1 MRRTGSVGT
10 VTRKRIWDAATNLM
24 AEHGFEAVSMRD
36 LAKAVGIQAASLY
49 GYVSSKQHL
58 LFDIMERG
66 QKELLRRFKAEVLC
80 ESDAVSQL
88 RSFVRLHIEFF
99 LSRPNEVRLIYSGLR
114 SLTPLNRKKLVAL
127 RDEYDQGL
135 KNILS
140 AGCSGG
146 DFDIDNVALAE
157 KVIINMLSG
166 VLTWYRPDGRLSHEQ
181 LIQYYS
187 EMVFR
192 LVHQPAIQTS
202 RRANARVHR
211 IHSTPG

>member
-1 MRRTGSVGT
+1 MRKAGSVGT
-10 VTRKRIWDAATNLM
+10 VTRKRIWDAAINLM
-24 AEHGFEAVSMRD
+24 AEHGFDAVSMRD
-36 LAKAVGIQAASLY
+36 LARVVGIQAASLY

-66 QKELLRRFKAEVLC
+66 QKELLRRLSAEVLC
-80 ESDAVSQL
+80 QPNATAQL

-99 LSRPNEVRLIYSGLR
+99 LSRPNEVRLIYWGLG

-135 KNILS
+135 KDILA
-140 AGCSGG
+140 AGCSRG
-146 DFDIDNVALAE
+146 DFEVDDIALAE

-166 VLTWYRPDGRLSHEQ
+166 ALTWYRPDGRLSHEQ
-181 LIQYYS
+181 LIRYYT

-192 LVHQPAIQTS
+192 LVEPRVIRSPARS
-202 RRANARVHR
+202 KSARRVKR
-211 IHSTPG
+211 